1 MYIFKWCIL
10 WVLFPY
16 LSTYSETVCTFSY
29 YFSVIST
36 QLDSQIGTLHQNA
49 FPSRTKHFETLPF
62 GKQRKRL
69 SRQKFR
75 ISLFFPYSITHFRL
89 PRWCWRTKDALKI
102 IRAERK
108 ERGKKNRRGGWGWK
122 VNLCDW
128 GWWGPDKVS
137 AHLFTPGGRRR
148 FFKRQQLQSSIS
160 EESWMPKRKTAV
172 IVVWFLQNDGDLF
185 LEKRSK
191 YFFFLLCH
199 SFFME
204 SIHICAQNMF
214 TASTISLLSSS
225 FNAGFETVY

>member
-1 MYIFKWCIL
+1 MGFSSYIFSGEAKSGEKFIDQLIAENLGGQLIGKYAEKRNFSCFTMYIFKWCIL
-10 WVLFPY
+10 WVSFLLFPY

-108 ERGKKNRRGGWGWK
+108 ERGKKKSKRRLG
-122 VNLCDW
+122 VE
-128 GWWGPDKVS
+128 
-137 AHLFTPGGRRR
+137 
-148 FFKRQQLQSSIS
+148 S
-160 EESWMPKRKTAV
+160 ELMRLG
-172 IVVWFLQNDGDLF
+172 VV
-185 LEKRSK
+185 RPR
-191 YFFFLLCH
+191 
-199 SFFME
+199 
-204 SIHICAQNMF
+204 
-214 TASTISLLSSS
+214 
-225 FNAGFETVY
+225 

>member
-1 MYIFKWCIL
+1 MLTYFHIIF
-10 WVLFPY
+10 FH
-16 LSTYSETVCTFSY
+16 TVPTLLINLYVASKPIPVSY
-29 YFSVIST
+29 KIFWNS
-36 QLDSQIGTLHQNA
+36 LLLGNNA
-49 FPSRTKHFETLPF
+49 NVCLAKNFASPSF
-62 GKQRKRL
+62 
-69 SRQKFR
+69 
-75 ISLFFPYSITHFRL
+75 FFPYSITHFRL

-102 IRAERK
+102 IRV
-108 ERGKKNRRGGWGWK
+108 ERGKKDRRRGCWGWK
-122 VNLCDW
+122 ANLCDW

-172 IVVWFLQNDGDLF
+172 IVVWFLQNGGDLF

-204 SIHICAQNMF
+204 SIHIWAQNMF

>member
-1 MYIFKWCIL
+1 MFAYFHISF
-10 WVLFPY
+10 
-16 LSTYSETVCTFSY
+16 LSSQH
-29 YFSVIST
+29 ST
-36 QLDSQIGTLHQNA
+36 QLTNRYAASKRVSIPYKAFRNSSLLGNNA
-49 FPSRTKHFETLPF
+49 NVCLDKNFASPF
-62 GKQRKRL
+62 
-69 SRQKFR
+69 
-75 ISLFFPYSITHFRL
+75 FFPYSITHFRL

-108 ERGKKNRRGGWGWK
+108 EREKKNRRGGWGWK
-122 VNLCDW
+122 ANLCDW

-191 YFFFLLCH
+191 YFFFYFAIH
-199 SFFME
+199 SLWKVFISAPKICSPRLQFRFFPAHLTPVLKQF
-204 SIHICAQNMF
+204 IR
-214 TASTISLLSSS
+214 
-225 FNAGFETVY
+225 